1 MNLNRNDDCW
11 CKSGKKYKKCHM
23 EFDEKLKELKKQGYE
38 VPSHD
43 IIKNKEQIDKIKES
57 AKINNEVLDLVA
69 KNIKAGMRTE
79 DINKIVHEYTVS
91 KGAIPAPLG
100 YGGFPKSLCTS
111 INSEICHGIPSED
124 VILKDGDI
132 INIDVSTIY
141 NGYYSDAS
149 RMFMIG
155 NVSDKAKKLVEVTK
169 ECLEAGIKAVKPW
182 GHIGDIGAAI
192 QEHAEKNGYSVVRDF
207 GGHGIGLQFHEDPFV
222 FHYGAKNEGMI
233 LVPGM
238 IFTIEPMINE
248 GTYELYID
256 AENEWTAYTDDGLLS
271 AQWEHMILVTE
282 DGVEILS
289 K

>member
-1 MNLNRNDDCW
+1 
-11 CKSGKKYKKCHM
+11 
-23 EFDEKLKELKKQGYE
+23 
-38 VPSHD
+38 
-43 IIKNKEQIDKIKES
+43 
-57 AKINNEVLDLVA
+57 
-69 KNIKAGMRTE
+69 
-79 DINKIVHEYTVS
+79 
-91 KGAIPAPLG
+91 
-100 YGGFPKSLCTS
+100 
-111 INSEICHGIPSED
+111 
-124 VILKDGDI
+124 
-132 INIDVSTIY
+132 
-141 NGYYSDAS
+141 
-149 RMFMIG
+149 MIG

>member
-69 KNIKAGMRTE
+69 KNIKAGMSTE

-141 NGYYSDAS
+141 DGYYSDAS

-248 GTYELYID
+248 GIYELYID

>member
-1 MNLNRNDDCW
+1 MNINRNDKCW
-11 CKSGKKYKKCHM
+11 CKSGLKYKNCHM
-23 EFDEKLKELKKQGYE
+23 EFDEKIKILKNKGCK
-38 VPSHD
+38 VPSHN
-43 IIKNKEQIDKIKES
+43 IIKTKEQIEGIKES
-57 AKINNEVLDLVA
+57 AKINNAVLDLVSE
-69 KNIKAGMRTE
+69 NIKIGMTTD
-79 DINKIVHEYTVS
+79 DIDKLVHDFTIS
-91 KGAIPAPLG
+91 QGAIPAPLG

-111 INSEICHGIPSED
+111 INSQICHGIPSED
-124 VILKDGDI
+124 VVLKDGDI

-141 NGYYSDAS
+141 NGYFSDAS
-149 RMFMIG
+149 RMFMLG
-155 NVSDKAKKLVEVTK
+155 NVSENAKKLVEVTK
-169 ECLEAGIKAVKPW
+169 ECLYKGIEAVKPW
-182 GHIGDIGAAI
+182 GHLGDVGAAI
-192 QEHAEKNGYSVVRDF
+192 QEHAHKNGYSVVRDF

-222 FHYGAKNEGMI
+222 FHVGRKNEGMI

-256 AENEWTAYTDDGLLS
+256 AENEWTSYTDDGKLS